1 LAAGPVSRLD
11 ALEHTLFFAG
21 LSIFLVLAWLA
32 VPMGFLIKL
41 RFDFSFWALAFPLDI
56 LSCSTMVYF
65 KATRDTKLEPKFAHG
80 LAYATLALASYA
92 NAVLFLN
99 TVFWLLK
106 RRWLRPDVKW
116 APLSLNKLTHEA
128 FRVAGRKMMMQSR
141 ALLAQLEEGVSP
153 LALARSLAAEWEVY
167 SVTLEWHAHQ
177 EDNIMFREIDA
188 FNPMATRD
196 GYRQH
201 MELEKMEEKLNNAA
215 RRMDAID
222 RLNDDAVA
230 ACRSFITTLAV
241 YVPYMEKHMD
251 WEEENLLAM
260 NRRTFNMEIQ
270 IRIVRKIWD
279 AYEAMSVEEFR
290 ASLSPGLEA
299 GFVAKADWDGYN
311 LAQFRRCGRYG
322 YPDHE
327 GDIENLLSF
336 PPTFPEGKM
345 PLTKQQVWRVV
356 LPYVIHNLPEPMMRT
371 RFVRCWTWGLPER
384 AQHIGEM
391 IYRGLDDAEWA
402 AIAKDV
408 PEIVP
413 RGLPGWVR
421 RI

>member
-1 LAAGPVSRLD
+1 
-11 ALEHTLFFAG
+11 
-21 LSIFLVLAWLA
+21 
-32 VPMGFLIKL
+32 
-41 RFDFSFWALAFPLDI
+41 
-56 LSCSTMVYF
+56 
-65 KATRDTKLEPKFAHG
+65 
-80 LAYATLALASYA
+80 
-92 NAVLFLN
+92 
-99 TVFWLLK
+99 
-106 RRWLRPDVKW
+106 
-116 APLSLNKLTHEA
+116 
-128 FRVAGRKMMMQSR
+128 MQSR

-153 LALARSLAAEWEVY
+153 LALVRSLAAEWEVY

>member
-1 LAAGPVSRLD
+1 M
-11 ALEHTLFFAG
+11 TQ
-21 LSIFLVLAWLA
+21 
-32 VPMGFLIKL
+32 
-41 RFDFSFWALAFPLDI
+41 
-56 LSCSTMVYF
+56 
-65 KATRDTKLEPKFAHG
+65 
-80 LAYATLALASYA
+80 A
-92 NAVLFLN
+92 N
-99 TVFWLLK
+99 
-106 RRWLRPDVKW
+106 
-116 APLSLNKLTHEA
+116 
-128 FRVAGRKMMMQSR
+128 
-141 ALLAQLEEGVSP
+141 ALLAELEQGGSP

-177 EDNIMFREIDA
+177 EDKIMFREIDA

-201 MELEKMEEKLNNAA
+201 MELEKMEEVLNGAA
-215 RRMDAID
+215 RCMDAVD
-222 RLNDDAVA
+222 ALNEDAVA
-230 ACRSFITTLAV
+230 ACRNFVSTLAV

-260 NRRTFNMEIQ
+260 NRRTFNMNIQ
-270 IRIVRKIWD
+270 IRIVRKIWEV
-279 AYEAMSVEEFR
+279 YEAMSVEEFR
-290 ASLSPGLEA
+290 ASVASEPEQGCFTKA
-299 GFVAKADWDGYN
+299 GWDRYN
-311 LAQFRRCGRYG
+311 LAHFHYCGRYG

-327 GDIENLLSF
+327 GDIESLLNF

-356 LPYVIHNLPEPMMRT
+356 LPYVVRNLPEPMMRT

-391 IYRGLDDAEWA
+391 IYRGLEDAEWS

-408 PEIVP
+408 PEIIP